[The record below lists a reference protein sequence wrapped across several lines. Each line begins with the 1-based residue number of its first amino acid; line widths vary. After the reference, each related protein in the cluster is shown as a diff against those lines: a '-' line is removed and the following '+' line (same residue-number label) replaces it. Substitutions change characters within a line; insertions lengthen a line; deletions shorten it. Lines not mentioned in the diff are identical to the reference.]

1 MAGVLRV
8 CLAGD
13 AATGKTSLANSL
25 VCGQFSEVPSAD
37 TIFSKSL
44 NVDGKLSVVEFVD
57 TSGSGDEYERSRVQL
72 YPSSDLFLILFSII
86 SPTSYE
92 SVRARWAPEIRRYCP
107 NKPLLLIGTKADLRS
122 DEDALDR
129 LARRQLAPTSYEQGL
144 KMAKEIGAVGYLE
157 VSATEANV
165 FQETLEQITNV
176 LVPGGSLKKAGK
188 SKKQQRKRAQSAPY
202 PNEAHSDKNKCTLV

>member
-1 MAGVLRV
+1 MVMVLVEKGSPYLRFGMAGVQRV

-44 NVDGKLSVVEFVD
+44 NVDGRMTVVEFVD
-57 TSGSGDEYERSRVQL
+57 TSGSGDEYERSRVQM

-92 SVRARWAPEIRRYCP
+92 SVRSRVCTR
-107 NKPLLLIGTKADLRS
+107 TTDLKN
-122 DEDALDR
+122 
-129 LARRQLAPTSYEQGL
+129 Y
-144 KMAKEIGAVGYLE
+144 
-157 VSATEANV
+157 
-165 FQETLEQITNV
+165 QIYF
-176 LVPGGSLKKAGK
+176 LVDFASLPA
-188 SKKQQRKRAQSAPY
+188 
-202 PNEAHSDKNKCTLV
+202 